1 MTKSDEESWRLS
13 DPPDGGKHRVET
25 TANGSAGSRLSNS
38 GWDTDPLPAVEIHYP
53 KSLEDDA
60 RAYKSREER
69 REQWRLLL
77 EGLIVVAI
85 FAYGTLAYRQ
95 WHGMSTV
102 SENSLKAL
110 QATERA
116 YAAAFRVSE
125 QTYAAALQA
134 SAKSHVAEVQA
145 TERAYV
151 TFGSKT
157 GELGEFLENPTPGQ
171 RRIMALHFYNSGR
184 STARHLAV
192 HVITDSN
199 EPIPRR
205 HRFKGSQGDIVS
217 TGVSTE
223 RDLAAGAEHSEYI
236 VSPWSQ
242 RELAENMTENFTITG
257 QFEYCDTFGTYHCQG
272 FRSSYMPNIRQFVPS
287 SLQSCAAEPVN
298 ATDRLGKDYMEIE
311 PCEQPDDPEHSQT
324 DMPRIAP
331 SAQHERPEIERS
343 QMK

>member
-1 MTKSDEESWRLS
+1 MTKSDTENWRLS
-13 DPPDGGKHRVET
+13 DAPNGGPHRVDSV
-25 TANGSAGSRLSNS
+25 TANGSAGPHLDNS
-38 GWDTDPLPAVEIHYP
+38 AQDTEPLPAVEIHYP
-53 KSLEDDA
+53 KSIEDDA

-69 REQWRLLL
+69 REQWGLLL

-116 YAAAFRVSE
+116 
-125 QTYAAALQA
+125 YAAALQA

-217 TGVSTE
+217 TGVS
-223 RDLAAGAEHSEYI
+223 
-236 VSPWSQ
+236 
-242 RELAENMTENFTITG
+242 
-257 QFEYCDTFGTYHCQG
+257 
-272 FRSSYMPNIRQFVPS
+272 
-287 SLQSCAAEPVN
+287 
-298 ATDRLGKDYMEIE
+298 
-311 PCEQPDDPEHSQT
+311 
-324 DMPRIAP
+324 
-331 SAQHERPEIERS
+331 
-343 QMK
+343 

>member
-1 MTKSDEESWRLS
+1 MTKSDTENWRLS
-13 DPPDGGKHRVET
+13 DAPNGGPHRVDSV
-25 TANGSAGSRLSNS
+25 TANGSAGPHLDNS
-38 GWDTDPLPAVEIHYP
+38 AQDTEPLPAVEIHYP
-53 KSLEDDA
+53 KSIEDDA

-69 REQWRLLL
+69 REQWGLLL

-102 SENSLKAL
+102 SENSLK
-110 QATERA
+110 
-116 YAAAFRVSE
+116 
-125 QTYAAALQA
+125 
-134 SAKSHVAEVQA
+134 EVQA

-151 TFGSKT
+151 AFGSKT

-223 RDLAAGAEHSEYI
+223 RDLAAG
-236 VSPWSQ
+236 
-242 RELAENMTENFTITG
+242 
-257 QFEYCDTFGTYHCQG
+257 
-272 FRSSYMPNIRQFVPS
+272 
-287 SLQSCAAEPVN
+287 
-298 ATDRLGKDYMEIE
+298 
-311 PCEQPDDPEHSQT
+311 
-324 DMPRIAP
+324 
-331 SAQHERPEIERS
+331 
-343 QMK
+343 